1 LCVALG
7 ALVFVE
13 TFWSGHD
20 GLLKLSDVLNVK
32 DDAFAGACIDQKTG
46 KQLELA

>member
-1 LCVALG
+1 LGIALG

-20 GLLKLSDVLNVK
+20 GLLKLILLKFLNVEY
-32 DDAFAGACIDQKTG
+32 DGFAVAR
-46 KQLELA
+46 